1 MIVFG
6 WLFMLA
12 AFVLSIAALVGL
24 VSPGW
29 FVRFSKTG
37 KVYNRFLL
45 FLGFNAASVVALFYG
60 SAIMS
65 ATSGAAAIGGV
76 LLLSSLILLACS
88 VVGFIFPGLFARF
101 SKSGKGFSRSS
112 LFLRF
117 FLSAFCSLFVGVLLI
132 PTASNTEAASTPQPN
147 YANAA
152 PASQPASAAAVG
164 LMAAAETRPAA
175 EIASTASVAAQNVA
189 QQTSETAASESSPPA
204 GQRCRVVGIKDGDTF
219 ICLTN
224 ERQQITVRMAQIDA
238 PEKGQPF
245 GQKAKSTLSE
255 YIHGQTVRLDES
267 GQDRYGRTLAEV
279 YDENGRNIN
288 MLMVQAGLAW
298 AYKEYMTNTAYQEM
312 QDEATRENRGL
323 WSENGYI
330 YPSDWRRG
338 VRPQREQVATLPTTT
353 EPQQR
358 QRSGRLVQ
366 DRNARGFTC
375 GSKRFC
381 GQMNSCAEAMFY
393 LRQCGVRRLDRD
405 NDGIPCESIC

>member
-1 MIVFG
+1 MMVFG
-6 WLFMLA
+6 GLFMLA

-45 FLGFNAASVVALFYG
+45 FLGFNAASVVAMFYG
-60 SAIMS
+60 VAITSAAS
-65 ATSGAAAIGGV
+65 FSAAIGGV
-76 LLLSSLILLACS
+76 LILSSLLLLICS
-88 VVGFIFPGLFARF
+88 VVGLVFPGLFARF
-101 SKSGKGFSRSS
+101 SRSGKGFSRSS
-112 LFLRF
+112 LFLGF
-117 FLSAFCSLFVGVLLI
+117 FLSAFCSLFVGALLM
-132 PTASNTEAASTPQPN
+132 PTTPNTEAVSTPQPN
-147 YANAA
+147 YADAA
-152 PASQPASAAAVG
+152 PAGQPASAAVVG
-164 LMAAAETRPAA
+164 LMAAADTRPAA
-175 EIASTASVAAQNVA
+175 EIASTASATTQNVA
-189 QQTSETAASESSPPA
+189 QQTAETAASESSPPA

-219 ICLTN
+219 TCLAN
-224 ERQQITVRMAQIDA
+224 GRRQITVRMAQIDA

-255 YIHGQTVRLDES
+255 YIYGQTVRLEES
-267 GQDRYGRTLAEV
+267 GFDRYGRTLAEV
-279 YDENGRNIN
+279 YDESGQNIN
-288 MLMVQAGLAW
+288 MLMVQAGMAW

-312 QDEATRENRGL
+312 QDEATRENLGL

-338 VRPQREQVATLPTTT
+338 VRPQREQVATLPTA
-353 EPQQR
+353 EPHQ
-358 QRSGRLVQ
+358 QRSGRLAQ

-381 GQMNSCAEAMFY
+381 REMNSCAEAMFY
-393 LRQCGVRRLDRD
+393 LRQCGVRRLDGD

>member
-1 MIVFG
+1 MVFG
-6 WLFMLA
+6 GLFMLA

-45 FLGFNAASVVALFYG
+45 FLGFNAASVVAMFYG
-60 SAIMS
+60 VAITSAAS
-65 ATSGAAAIGGV
+65 FSAAIGGV
-76 LLLSSLILLACS
+76 LILSSLLLLICS
-88 VVGFIFPGLFARF
+88 VVGLVFPGLFARF
-101 SKSGKGFSRSS
+101 SRSGKGFSRSS
-112 LFLRF
+112 LFLGF
-117 FLSAFCSLFVGVLLI
+117 FLSAFCSLFVGALLM
-132 PTASNTEAASTPQPN
+132 PTTPNTEAVSTPQPN
-147 YANAA
+147 YADAA
-152 PASQPASAAAVG
+152 PAGQPASAAVVG
-164 LMAAAETRPAA
+164 LMAAADTRPAA
-175 EIASTASVAAQNVA
+175 EIASTASATTQNVA
-189 QQTSETAASESSPPA
+189 QQTAETAASESSPPA

-219 ICLTN
+219 TCLAN
-224 ERQQITVRMAQIDA
+224 GRRQITVRMAQIDA

-255 YIHGQTVRLDES
+255 YIYGQTVRLEES
-267 GQDRYGRTLAEV
+267 GFDRYGRTLAEV
-279 YDENGRNIN
+279 YDESGQNIN
-288 MLMVQAGLAW
+288 MLMVQAGMAW

-312 QDEATRENRGL
+312 QDEATRENLGL

-338 VRPQREQVATLPTTT
+338 VRPQREQVATLPTA
-353 EPQQR
+353 EPHQ
-358 QRSGRLVQ
+358 QRSGRLAQ

-381 GQMNSCAEAMFY
+381 REMNSCAEAMFY
-393 LRQCGVRRLDRD
+393 LRQCGVRRLDGD